1 MTLHPAVPKDTRASR
16 VGSSAAPVVAPSRT
30 TRSGGAPSAPT
41 TNFGILKMLQGI
53 FATCRHTDQ
62 RLDVMDQRLQIVWR
76 NQEIIHSQWDEPLQ
90 EFPDVLVFPLV
101 PDPDGSLT
109 PAELAA
115 FGIGPAHVSSDDDDE
130 VQANDDEEA

>member
-30 TRSGGAPSAPT
+30 TRSGGAPSAPA
-41 TNFGILKMLQGI
+41 TNFGILKMLHGI
-53 FATCRHTDQ
+53 FATCQHTDQ

-90 EFPDVLVFPLV
+90 EFPDVPVFPLV
-101 PDPDGSLT
+101 PDPYGSLT
-109 PAELAA
+109 PTELAA

-130 VQANDDEEA
+130 VQADDDEEA